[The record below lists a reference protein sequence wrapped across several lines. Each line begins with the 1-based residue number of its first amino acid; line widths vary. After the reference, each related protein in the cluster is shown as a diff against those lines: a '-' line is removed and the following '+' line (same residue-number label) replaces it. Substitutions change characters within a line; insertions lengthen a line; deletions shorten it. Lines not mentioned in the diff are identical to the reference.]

1 MNMNNYLLES
11 VDSLALEHEQEKII
25 KDNKFTKASIF
36 KYDLEESELSNALE
50 DLDTYGLF
58 TQEKVIILK
67 NIELLKYDDYKS
79 DFEHLFKYL
88 DNPNPDNL
96 LIIEANKLSGT
107 SKVGKI
113 LKEKCIYN
121 KIELNTKSYIKQLL
135 KDYEIDNNTI
145 DLLDNYCL
153 GDISKIYNECL
164 KLKDYK
170 CEEKVITEDDIKELV
185 TKKLGD
191 SKDLTF
197 AFSRSI
203 ALRDKK
209 DALKK
214 YKELLSYNFE
224 PISIIG
230 LLSSQ
235 IRIIYQVKLLEKEKL
250 TDRQI
255 ANILEEKSDYRI
267 TKTRELTKLYSEE
280 SLLRLLQE
288 LSDIDLKMK
297 TTDLDANAL
306 LEMFIINL

>member
-1 MNMNNYLLES
+1 MNNNYLLECT
-11 VDSLALEHEQEKII
+11 DSLAMEQEQTKII
-25 KDNKFTKASIF
+25 KDNKFNKANIV
-36 KYDLEESELSNALE
+36 KYDLEESELSQALE

-58 TQEKVIILK
+58 TSQKVIILK
-67 NIELLKYDDYKS
+67 NIESLKYDDYKG
-79 DFEHLFKYL
+79 DFEHFFKYL

-96 LIIEANKLSGT
+96 LLIEVNKLSSN
-107 SKVGKI
+107 SKIGKV
-113 LKEKCIYN
+113 LKDKCQYI
-121 KIELNTKSYIKQLL
+121 KVEMNTKNYIRQQFR
-135 KDYEIDNNTI
+135 DYEIDSNAIN
-145 DLLDNYCL
+145 LLDEYCL

-170 CEEKVITEDDIKELV
+170 FEEKVITEDDIKEIV
-185 TKKLGD
+185 NKKLGD

-197 AFSRSI
+197 SFSRSI

-209 DALKK
+209 GALKR

-235 IRIIYQVKLLEKEKL
+235 IRIIYQVKLLEKERL
-250 TDRQI
+250 SDHEI

-267 TKTRELTKLYSEE
+267 TKTRELTKLYTDE
-280 SLLRLLQE
+280 SLLSLLQE
-288 LSDIDLKMK
+288 LSDIDYKIK
-297 TTDLDANAL
+297 TTDLDANVL